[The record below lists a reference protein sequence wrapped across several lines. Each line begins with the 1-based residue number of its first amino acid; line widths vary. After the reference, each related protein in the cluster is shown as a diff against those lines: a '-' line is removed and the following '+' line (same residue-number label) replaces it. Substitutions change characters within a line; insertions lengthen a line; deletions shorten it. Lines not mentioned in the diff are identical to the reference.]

1 MSTLYSLEESLER
14 SAIAVLEAETDLADV
29 RIVSADESDED
40 TLPQITVRAEKLDEV
55 VRGMQTWNCRLTITL
70 TTAADET
77 PQEEKDERRL
87 PDEDDDDNG
96 APGFKSLWKALSDL
110 VDADQGDV
118 ARDDDRAFVVAAVD
132 LDGVAPVGGLER
144 LLDGAEVVGDA
155 PRGGDGGERGEG
167 EHGERI
173 A

>member
-87 PDEDDDDNG
+87 PDTDDDDNG
-96 APGFKSLWKALSDL
+96 APGFKSLWKSLSDL
-110 VDADQGDV
+110 VDADQFVTDLNAEDLVKVWGVEFDPV
-118 ARDDDRAFVVAAVD
+118 TYENQNRSFSRSLNARLWCNEAYPTA
-132 LDGVAPVGGLER
+132 
-144 LLDGAEVVGDA
+144 
-155 PRGGDGGERGEG
+155 
-167 EHGERI
+167 
-173 A
+173 

>member
-87 PDEDDDDNG
+87 PDPDDDDDG

-110 VDADQGDV
+110 VDADQ
-118 ARDDDRAFVVAAVD
+118 FITD
-132 LDGVAPVGGLER
+132 LNAEDLVKVWGLEFDPVTYENQNRSFSRSLNTR
-144 LLDGAEVVGDA
+144 LWCNEAYPTA
-155 PRGGDGGERGEG
+155 
-167 EHGERI
+167 
-173 A
+173 